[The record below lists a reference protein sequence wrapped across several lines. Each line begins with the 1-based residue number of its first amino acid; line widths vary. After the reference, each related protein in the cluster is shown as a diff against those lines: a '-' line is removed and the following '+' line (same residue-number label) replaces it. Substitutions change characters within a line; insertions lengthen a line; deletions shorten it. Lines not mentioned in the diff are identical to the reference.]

1 MADPDKAHKVAMKAA
16 KDDLIAKEKERPT
29 QLELTNPSL
38 FYTKLKFVISKLL
51 YSNIYEKNNPFCT
64 LFESQNIQSWEEF
77 LAMYQA
83 NPLSVYT
90 NRFPL
95 KKKSGEYFQTGAD
108 GDPVTTTL
116 IDS

>member
-1 MADPDKAHKVAMKAA
+1 MGDDPEAAHKAAVKAA
-16 KDDLIAKEKERPT
+16 EDELRKKEKERLT
-29 QLELTNPSL
+29 ELKLTNPSL
-38 FYTKLKFVISKLL
+38 FDDELKFVITKLL
-51 YSNIYEKNNPFCT
+51 YSNIYKKNNLYCN

-95 KKKSGEYFQTGAD
+95 KKKNGEYF
-108 GDPVTTTL
+108 
-116 IDS
+116 